1 MLNNEIMNTNRNIV
15 LVAKKLGLNE
25 WQVENTIRLMD
36 DGATIPF
43 ISRYRKEMTGSLD
56 EVKLM
61 HIKDEYDRLKDLDDR
76 RESILKS
83 IEEQEK
89 MTPELRQRIEAAIT
103 ISELE
108 DIYLP
113 YRPKRRT
120 RATIAREKGLE
131 PLALIIMEQK
141 ISDPSLKAEEFLNDD
156 VKTVEEALGGASDI
170 IAEWVSEDEKARR
183 QLRYLFEKEA
193 VIYSKVVK
201 GKEAEGIK
209 YSDYYNWSEPLKK
222 CPSHRLLAMRRGEDE
237 GFLRLSIEPVEVNAL
252 DILNSIFV
260 KGRNTSS
267 GIVADA
273 VKDSWKRLLSS
284 SMETEFRN
292 ISKEKADLEAINV
305 FAENLR
311 QLLLGPPL
319 GEKTV
324 LAIDPGFRTG
334 CKVVCLDRQGNLIH
348 NETIYPH
355 PPQNET
361 AKSIKK
367 ILSLVSAY
375 KIEAIAIGNGTA
387 SRETED
393 FMKWVKF
400 ENDIQV
406 FIVSEAGA
414 SIYSASKIAR
424 DEFPDYD
431 VTVRGS
437 VSIGRRLMDP
447 LAELVKID
455 PKSIG
460 VGQYQHD
467 VDQSKL
473 QKSLDDVVMSCV
485 NAVGVEVNTASK
497 HLLTYVS
504 GLGPQLAQNIVDY
517 RSENGPFKARQELL
531 NVKRMGAKAYEQSA
545 GFLRIRNAE
554 NPLDSSAVHPE
565 SYHVVEK
572 ISKDLGCDVKE
583 LITNENK
590 RKEINLDRY
599 ITPFTGLPTLKDI
612 MDELAK
618 PGRDPR
624 ARIKEFSFADIHS
637 MEDLKEGMVVPGIVT
652 NITKFGAFVDI
663 GIKQDG
669 LVHISNMSKT
679 YITDPSTVVKLH
691 QHVMV
696 KVIAV
701 DIERKRVQLSM
712 KDVEMKK
719 S

>member
-1 MLNNEIMNTNRNIV
+1 MELYKNIK
-15 LVAKKLGLNE
+15 LIASKLGLHE

-36 DGATIPF
+36 DGATVPF

-56 EVKLM
+56 EVQLL
-61 HIKDEYDRLKDLDDR
+61 HIKEEYGRLKDLDAR
-76 RESILKS
+76 RESIIKS

-89 MTPELRQRIEAAIT
+89 MTPELRARIDAAVVMT
-103 ISELE
+103 ELE

-131 PLALIIMEQK
+131 PLALIIMDQK
-141 ISDPSLKAEEFLNDD
+141 ERDPRNKAEEFLNDD
-156 VKTVEEALGGASDI
+156 VKSADEAIAGACDI
-170 IAEWVSEDEKARR
+170 IAEWISEDEKARK
-183 QLRYLFEKEA
+183 QLRRLFEREA
-193 VIYSKVVK
+193 VIFSKVVK

-209 YSDYYNWSEPLKK
+209 FSDYYDWSEPLRK

-237 GFLRLSIEPVEVNAL
+237 GFLRLAIEPDEKNAL
-252 DILNSIFV
+252 DILNSIFI
-260 KGRNTSS
+260 KGANDSS
-267 GIVADA
+267 NLVGEAA
-273 VKDSWKRLLSS
+273 KDSWKRLLSS

-292 ISKEKADLEAINV
+292 ISKEKADEEAILV
-305 FAENLR
+305 FADNLK
-311 QLLLGPPL
+311 QLLLAPPL
-319 GEKTV
+319 GEKNV

-334 CKVVCLDRQGNLIH
+334 CKVVCLDRQGNLLH

-361 AKSIKK
+361 ALSIKK
-367 ILSLVSAY
+367 ILSLVNAY

-393 FMKWVKF
+393 FIKWVKF
-400 ENDIQV
+400 EKDIQV
-406 FIVSEAGA
+406 FVVSEAGA
-414 SIYSASKIAR
+414 SIYSASKVAR
-424 DEFPDYD
+424 EEFPDYD

-467 VDQSKL
+467 VDQQKL
-473 QKSLDDVVMSCV
+473 QNSLDEVVMSCV
-485 NAVGVEVNTASK
+485 NGVGVEVNTASK

-517 RSENGPFKARQELL
+517 RADNGAFKSRSELMK
-531 NVKRMGAKAYEQSA
+531 VKRMGAKAFEQSA
-545 GFLRIRNAE
+545 GFLRIRNAAY
-554 NPLDSSAVHPE
+554 PLDSSAVHPE
-565 SYHVVEK
+565 SYHIVEK
-572 ISKDLGCDVKE
+572 MAKDLRCDVGE
-583 LITNENK
+583 LITNESK
-590 RKEINLDRY
+590 RKEIKLENY
-599 ITPFTGLPTLKDI
+599 ITPSVGLPTLKDI
-612 MDELAK
+612 LQELSK

-624 ARIKEFSFADIHS
+624 SKIKEFSFADIHS
-637 MEDLKEGMVVPGIVT
+637 MEDLVPGMVVPGIVT
-652 NITKFGAFVDI
+652 NVTKFGAFVDI

-669 LVHISNMSKT
+669 LVHISNMSNT
-679 YITDPSTVVKLH
+679 YVSDPSKIVKLH

-696 KVIAV
+696 KVLDV
-701 DIERKRVQLSM
+701 DIERKRIQLSM
-712 KDVEMKK
+712 KGVVNK
-719 S
+719 

>member
-1 MLNNEIMNTNRNIV
+1 MGINKHIEF
-15 LVAKKLGLNE
+15 VAKKLGLHE

-36 DGATIPF
+36 SGATIPF

-56 EVKLM
+56 EVQLM
-61 HIKDEYDRLKDLDDR
+61 HIKDEYDRLKDLYAR

-89 MTPELRQRIEAAIT
+89 MTPELMQKIEAALT
-103 ISELE
+103 MAELE

-131 PLALIIMEQK
+131 PLAVIILDQK
-141 ISDPSLKAEEFLNDD
+141 ENDPYLKAEEYLNND
-156 VKTVEEALGGASDI
+156 VTTVEDALAGASDI
-170 IAEWVSEDEKARR
+170 IAEWVSEDEKARK

-193 VIYSKVVK
+193 VIYSRVIK

-209 YSDYYNWSEPLKK
+209 YRDYYDWSEPLKK

-237 GFLRLSIEPVEVNAL
+237 AFLRLSVEPVDENAL
-252 DILNSIFV
+252 DMLDSIFI
-260 KGRNTSS
+260 KGRNASS
-267 GIVADA
+267 DLVAGA

-292 ISKEKADLEAINV
+292 VSKEKADIEAITV

-311 QLLLGPPL
+311 QLLLGSPL
-319 GEKTV
+319 GEKNV
-324 LAIDPGFRTG
+324 LAIDPGFRSG
-334 CKVVCLDRQGNLIH
+334 CKVVCLDKQGNLIH

-361 AKSIKK
+361 AMSIKK
-367 ILSLVSAY
+367 LLTLVNAY

-393 FMKWVKF
+393 FIKWVKF

-406 FIVSEAGA
+406 FVVSEAGA
-414 SIYSASKIAR
+414 SIYSASKTAR

-431 VTVRGS
+431 VTVRGA

-467 VDQSKL
+467 VDQQKL
-473 QKSLDDVVMSCV
+473 LKSLDDVVTSCV

-517 RSENGPFKARQELL
+517 RAENGPFKARQELL
-531 NVKRMGAKAYEQSA
+531 NVKRMGEKAFEQSA

-554 NPLDSSAVHPE
+554 NPLDASAVHPE
-565 SYHVVEK
+565 SYHVVEHM
-572 ISKDLGCDVKE
+572 SKDLGCDVKE
-583 LITNENK
+583 LITDENK
-590 RKEINLDRY
+590 RKEIKLDRY
-599 ITPFTGLPTLKDI
+599 ITPVTGLPTLKDI
-612 MDELAK
+612 IDELAK

-624 ARIKEFSFADIHS
+624 SKIKEFQFADVHT
-637 MEDLKEGMVVPGIVT
+637 MEDLIQGMVVPGIVT

-669 LVHISNMSKT
+669 LVHISNMSKN

-691 QHVMV
+691 QHIMV
-696 KVIAV
+696 KVLAV
-701 DIERKRVQLSM
+701 DIERKRIQLSM
-712 KDVEMKK
+712 KDVDAKK
-719 S
+719 T